1 MRAKRKCNLRRKG
14 KAAMLDFG
22 NTRNRANFHMLV
34 RTVILK
40 AAYVA
45 ATACGANVP
54 RRLQIAIVGSRRDGT
69 YVDIADVTDV
79 LFRDD
84 GLVARRIDVSV
95 GNIRGDF
102 ADVRIVV
109 AEPEAC
115 RFDESYNSPKG
126 YGPFR
131 VVHWL
136 ASDRMTGT

>member
-1 MRAKRKCNLRRKG
+1 
-14 KAAMLDFG
+14 
-22 NTRNRANFHMLV
+22 MLV

-45 ATACGANVP
+45 ATASGVHVP
-54 RRLQIAIVGSRRDGT
+54 RRLQIEIVGSQRDGT

-79 LFRDD
+79 LFRND
-84 GLVARRIDVSV
+84 GLVPRRIDVSV

-109 AEPEAC
+109 TEPELC
-115 RFDESYNSPKG
+115 LFEQSYNTPKG

-131 VVHWL
+131 VVHRL
-136 ASDRMTGT
+136 AADRMTGT

>member
-1 MRAKRKCNLRRKG
+1 
-14 KAAMLDFG
+14 MLDFG

-45 ATACGANVP
+45 ATAGGVNVP
-54 RRLQIAIVGSRRDGT
+54 RRLRIEIAGSQRDGT

-102 ADVRIVV
+102 ADVRILI
-109 AEPEAC
+109 AEPEFC
-115 RFDESYNSPKG
+115 HFEDSYNSPKG

>member
-1 MRAKRKCNLRRKG
+1 
-14 KAAMLDFG
+14 MLDFG
-22 NTRNRANFHMLV
+22 NTRERANFYMLV

-45 ATACGANVP
+45 ATAGGVRVP
-54 RRLQIAIVGSRRDGT
+54 RRLRIDVEGSARDGT
-69 YVDIADVTDV
+69 YRDIADVTDV
-79 LFRDD
+79 LFRPD

-109 AEPEAC
+109 AEPGPC
-115 RFDESYNSPKG
+115 RFEESYNLPKG

-131 VVHWL
+131 VVHRL
-136 ASDRMTGT
+136 AADRTTGS